1 MSMLARSAVEF
12 RFTAAHECVSF
23 DWRTFMSDRDRNSQ
37 IVGSVLFTDLVG
49 FTEFNDI
56 VGDGVAFE
64 LLEQQTMMAKRALGD
79 RATGRLVKELGDGLM
94 MWFDS
99 AHAGLATASALMTTI
114 EAARTSGDFPL
125 AIRMGIH
132 HGEVMTRG
140 DDVLGQTVNIAA
152 RVSALAGPGELLV
165 SDNVIQAKDVA
176 QGRNLADGPSEFVPL
191 GPVVVKG
198 VREPIWLHRLVR

>member
-1 MSMLARSAVEF
+1 
-12 RFTAAHECVSF
+12 
-23 DWRTFMSDRDRNSQ
+23 MSDDGLRPP

-56 VGDGVAFE
+56 VGDQTAFE
-64 LLEQQTMMAKRALGD
+64 LLEQQTKMAELALGKCP
-79 RATGRLVKELGDGLM
+79 GSRLIKELGDGLM
-94 MWFDS
+94 MWFQS
-99 AHAGLATASALMTTI
+99 ANDGLMAASALL
-114 EAARTSGDFPL
+114 AAVEMARDAGDFPL

-165 SDNVIQAKDVA
+165 SDSVIEANGVAEAGTSA
-176 QGRNLADGPSEFVPL
+176 QGRSEFTPL
-191 GPVVVKG
+191 GPVSVKG
-198 VREPIWLHRLVR
+198 VREPIWLHRLLT